1 VDDLHR
7 IGAGDLAAV
16 TKHRLD
22 IEGFYPTGEAG
33 CICGVRGN
41 RAEVVLHV
49 ANNFHDSAP
58 IAVAD
63 DFDSGATKAHYLPN
77 TPRLPAPPRP
87 PCRERGCLAPLNSAG
102 TCVIHSDDPKSLPD
116 LPPADPEMD
125 RLAARSLR
133 RRSED
138 RESRKVAVEP
148 PPRAQTPT
156 DITAVEAREE
166 ACPTCGSIDQIADLP
181 EIAAWS
187 CGHWIRRRPAS
198 IAEAFQDMLRGAFQA
213 GLAAATSGDLF
224 EIWYQREVLR

>member
-1 VDDLHR
+1 MS
-7 IGAGDLAAV
+7 
-16 TKHRLD
+16 KHRLD
-22 IEGFYPTGEAG
+22 ITGVYPTGEAG
-33 CICGVRGN
+33 CICGVRGK
-41 RAEVVLHV
+41 RSDVVLHV
-49 ANNFHDSAP
+49 SNNFHDSAP
-58 IAVAD
+58 ISISD
-63 DFDSGATKAHYLPN
+63 DFDSGSTKAHYLPN
-77 TPRLPAPPRP
+77 APRRPATRP
-87 PCRERGCLAPLNSAG
+87 PCRDRGCLAPLNSAG

-125 RLAARSLR
+125 RLAAGSLR

-138 RESRKVAVEP
+138 RGSRKVAE

-166 ACPTCGSIDQIADLP
+166 ACPTCGSLDQIADLP

-213 GLAAATSGDLF
+213 GLAAATSGETF
-224 EIWYQREVLR
+224 ETWYQREVLR